1 MSKSLIGKKL
11 GMTQVF
17 SEEGESVPVTVIEAG
32 PCVVTQVKTEAKDGY
47 SALQIAYGEVKPNK
61 INKPHKGI
69 FEKLGVKPKKHIR
82 EFKSSDLEGVEAG
95 DKLTVEQFEVGD
107 LVNVAGV
114 SKGKGFAG
122 NVKRHNH
129 ATGPKTHGSRAYR
142 IPGSIGATD
151 ASRVFKGQ
159 KLPGRMGHDQ
169 VQMQNLQVVKVMKED
184 NVILVKGSIP
194 GPKKGII
201 TIESVN

>member
-1 MSKSLIGKKL
+1 MAKSLIGKKL
-11 GMTQVF
+11 GMTQIF
-17 SEEGESVPVTVIEAG
+17 SENGESVPATVIEAG
-32 PCVVTQVKTEAKDGY
+32 PCIVTQVKTKEKDGY
-47 SALQIAYGEVKPNK
+47 SAIQLAYGEVKPNK
-61 INKPHKGI
+61 LNKPEKGI
-69 FEKLGVKPKKHIR
+69 FDKLGAKPRKHVK
-82 EFKSSDLEGVEAG
+82 EFKNNTEDLNPGDTIEVDVFSEG
-95 DKLTVEQFEVGD
+95 DR
-107 LVNVAGV
+107 VNITGI

-169 VQMQNLQVVKVMKED
+169 VKMKNLQVIKIMPED

-194 GPKKGII
+194 GPNKGIVS
-201 TIESVN
+201 IEGVN

>member
-1 MSKSLIGKKL
+1 MAKSLIGKKL
-11 GMTQVF
+11 GMTQIF
-17 SEEGESVPVTVIEAG
+17 SENGESIPATVIEAG
-32 PCVVTQVKTEAKDGY
+32 PCVVTQVKTEEKDGY
-47 SALQIAYGEVKPNK
+47 SAVQLAYGEVKPNK
-61 INKPHKGI
+61 LNKPEKGI
-69 FEKLGVKPKKHIR
+69 FEKLGVKPRKHVK
-82 EFKSSDLEGVEAG
+82 EFKNNTEDLNPGDTLEVDVFSEG
-95 DKLTVEQFEVGD
+95 DR
-107 LVNVAGV
+107 VNITGI

-169 VQMQNLQVVKVMKED
+169 VKMKNLQVVKIMPED

-194 GPKKGII
+194 GPNKGIVS
-201 TIESVN
+201 IEGTN